1 MKEKKIIW
9 FLRNSLIVVV
19 AVCVLVFSVMTT
31 WMARVTQDAVR
42 DISDIYMEE
51 MNVQLQQK
59 FRSIIELQ

>member
-31 WMARVTQDAVR
+31 WMARLHMDAATR
-42 DISDIYMEE
+42 
-51 MNVQLQQK
+51 LHPT
-59 FRSIIELQ
+59 